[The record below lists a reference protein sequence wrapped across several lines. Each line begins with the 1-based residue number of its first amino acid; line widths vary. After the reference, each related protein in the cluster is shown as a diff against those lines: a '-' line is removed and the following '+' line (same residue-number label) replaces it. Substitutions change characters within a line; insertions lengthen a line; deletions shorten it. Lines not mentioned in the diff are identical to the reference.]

1 MKRAC
6 ILFFYDKDGIA
17 DEYNFYN
24 LKELRTVCDYILV
37 VINGK
42 LAPESRDRLADVC
55 DDMFVRKTRALTPG
69 LTRTASNISVMTG

>member
-37 VINGK
+37 VIPT
-42 LAPESRDRLADVC
+42 AVSASRR
-55 DDMFVRKTRALTPG
+55 
-69 LTRTASNISVMTG
+69 

>member
-55 DDMFVRKTRALTPG
+55 DDMFVRKNEGFDAWAYKDGIEYRL
-69 LTRTASNISVMTG
+69 

>member
-24 LKELRTVCDYILV
+24 LEELRTVCDYILV
-37 VINGK
+37 VING
-42 LAPESRDRLADVC
+42 SRKQRPPC
-55 DDMFVRKTRALTPG
+55 GRMR
-69 LTRTASNISVMTG
+69 